1 MKIFL
6 LNFVASLS
14 VNQRLAYNEKPDT
27 TPNGNRAVSDQN
39 MLTEGLTDL
48 FEEIYVWHC
57 NVIKS
62 LYPNIS
68 DRVKHSHCMYKPS

>member
-1 MKIFL
+1 MKISL
-6 LNFVASLS
+6 LNLVSSLS
-14 VNQRLAYNEKPDT
+14 VNQRLTYDEKHDM
-27 TPNGNRAVSDQN
+27 TPGANGAALDQN

-68 DRVKHSHCMYKPS
+68 DRVKHSHCMYKAN